1 MVTSY
6 LHVISLSLT
15 KIYLMNRMINITYP
29 ESLANSMKLSVHEFE
44 KEIKL
49 SSLVKLYELG
59 KISSGI
65 AAKVLGLS
73 RLDFLDI
80 VAQYKV
86 SIIDF
91 SDIDELNNDIMNA

>member
-1 MVTSY
+1 MY
-6 LHVISLSLT
+6 
-15 KIYLMNRMINITYP
+15 MNGLINITYP
-29 ESLANSMKLSVHEFE
+29 ESLANSMKLSIGEFE

-49 SSLVKLYELG
+49 SAMVKLYELG
-59 KISSGI
+59 RVSSGV

-86 SIIDF
+86 SIMGY
-91 SDIDELNNDIMNA
+91 SDIEELNNEFMNA

>member
-1 MVTSY
+1 
-6 LHVISLSLT
+6 
-15 KIYLMNRMINITYP
+15 MNGMINITYP
-29 ESLANSMKLSVHEFE
+29 ESLANSMKLSIGEFE

-49 SSLVKLYELG
+49 SAMVKLYELG
-59 KISSGI
+59 RVSSGV

-86 SIIDF
+86 SIIGY
-91 SDIDELNNDIMNA
+91 SDIEELNNDIMNA